1 MSFTTTRRNIKAL
14 SSLEKEVNLIEIDL
28 LKFLSYFNKDPNTF
42 RGITDFFYRDK
53 ALKEKRFSR
62 FCEAI
67 ATNVQ
72 SIILHMERMEL
83 ILDKQKHSGCS
94 HASKLR
100 ELINLRKG
108 FLDRKCD
115 EFLIAVYDLRIEDM
129 EIDKTQLRFSIAD
142 TLERLRTETRNYP
155 HRLQ

>member
-1 MSFTTTRRNIKAL
+1 MSFITTRRNIKAL

-62 FCEAI
+62 FGEAI

-83 ILDKQKHSGCS
+83 ILDKQKHNGCAHTS
-94 HASKLR
+94 ELR
-100 ELINLRKG
+100 KLINLRKG

-115 EFLIAVYDLRIEDM
+115 EFLIAVYDFRIEDM

-142 TLERLRTETRNYP
+142 TLDRLKAETKKYS
-155 HRLQ
+155 LSLE

>member
-1 MSFTTTRRNIKAL
+1 MQNL
-14 SSLEKEVNLIEIDL
+14 S
-28 LKFLSYFNKDPNTF
+28 
-42 RGITDFFYRDK
+42 
-53 ALKEKRFSR
+53 
-62 FCEAI
+62 AI
-67 ATNVQ
+67 
-72 SIILHMERMEL
+72 

>member
-1 MSFTTTRRNIKAL
+1 MISQSKAHKMTQL
-14 SSLEKEVNLIEIDL
+14 QREYPML
-28 LKFLSYFNKDPNTF
+28 
-42 RGITDFFYRDK
+42 
-53 ALKEKRFSR
+53 
-62 FCEAI
+62 

-94 HASKLR
+94 HTPKLR